1 MFYCVAF
8 VGVKIWL
15 YFVPTRVTRPAQFS
29 ISAERAFHYILGVIL
44 SAGAISLSSRSAE
57 HELLY
62 LLFSLSHKIDIDH
75 CRVAGSS
82 EKQGKNYFL
91 FGKQMFIACLQLG
104 FDLILSSKVKLNQMF

>member
-1 MFYCVAF
+1 MSLDWSHVLLCRIF

-44 SAGAISLSSRSAE
+44 SAAAISLPSHSAE

-62 LLFSLSHKIDIDH
+62 LLLFLSHKIDIDH
-75 CRVAGSS
+75 YRGQRRKA
-82 EKQGKNYFL
+82 KWGKNSL
-91 FGKQMFIACLQLG
+91 VFGKQMFCYL
-104 FDLILSSKVKLNQMF
+104 F

>member
-1 MFYCVAF
+1 MPDLVSLLCIF

-44 SAGAISLSSRSAE
+44 SGAAISLPSHSAE

-62 LLFSLSHKIDIDH
+62 LLLFLSHKIDIDH
-75 CRVAGSS
+75 YRGQGRKA
-82 EKQGKNYFL
+82 KLGKNHIVFGNKCFPIFL
-91 FGKQMFIACLQLG
+91 ARL
-104 FDLILSSKVKLNQMF
+104 

>member
-1 MFYCVAF
+1 MKQRANTQTEFLMQQFQDYMSVLVLLRCIL

-44 SAGAISLSSRSAE
+44 SAGLAAISLPSHSAE

-62 LLFSLSHKIDIDH
+62 LLLFLSHKIDIDYY
-75 CRVAGSS
+75 RG
-82 EKQGKNYFL
+82 QGR
-91 FGKQMFIACLQLG
+91 LG
-104 FDLILSSKVKLNQMF
+104 RMG